1 MRREINSRKWYRLPK
16 WEDLPDSMRTD
27 AVRPYYDVLAKHRGS
42 LVVKRAFDIVA
53 GCVTFVVLAI
63 PMGVIAVMIKADSEG
78 PVFYRQERVT
88 AYGGKFRIHKFRT
101 MVNNADR
108 LGSAVTVSGDSRIT
122 RVGARL
128 RDHRLDEFP
137 QVLDVLT
144 GDMSFV
150 GTRPEAVKYVERYT
164 PEMMATLLLPAGITS
179 EASVEFKDEAE
190 LLESAE
196 NADETY
202 LRDIL
207 PRKMDINLRTVREF
221 SLGREFRTLL
231 GTVFEVFLRK

>member
-1 MRREINSRKWYRLPK
+1 MRRELNSRKWYRLPK
-16 WEDLPDSMRTD
+16 WEDLPDKLRTD
-27 AVRPYYDVLAKHRGS
+27 EVRPYYDALSKHRGG

-63 PMGVIAVMIKADSEG
+63 PMGVMAVMIKKDSEG

-101 MVNNADR
+101 MVNNADK
-108 LGSAVTVSGDSRIT
+108 LGTAVTVSGDSRIT
-122 RVGARL
+122 KVGGKL

-137 QVLDVLT
+137 QVLDVLL

-179 EASVEFKDEAE
+179 EASVKFKDEAE
-190 LLESAE
+190 LLENAE

-202 LRDIL
+202 VKEIL
-207 PRKMDINLRTVREF
+207 PRKMEINLRAVREF

-231 GTVFEVFLRK
+231 GTVLEVFLKK

>member
-1 MRREINSRKWYRLPK
+1 MRRELNSRKWYRLPK

>member
-1 MRREINSRKWYRLPK
+1 MRRELNSRKWYRLPK

-63 PMGVIAVMIKADSEG
+63 PMGVIAVMIKADSDG

-207 PRKMDINLRTVREF
+207 PRKMDINLRMVREF

>member
-1 MRREINSRKWYRLPK
+1 
-16 WEDLPDSMRTD
+16 MRTD